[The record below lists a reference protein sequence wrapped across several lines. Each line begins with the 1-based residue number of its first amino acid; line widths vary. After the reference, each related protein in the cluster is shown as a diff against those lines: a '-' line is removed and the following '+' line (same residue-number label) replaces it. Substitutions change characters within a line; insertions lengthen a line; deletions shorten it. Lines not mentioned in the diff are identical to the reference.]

1 MSSGPAITL
10 RELTADDAPSVLA
23 LLLENRTFLRPWEPI
38 RPEPFF
44 TPQGQRSALRRCEDD
59 RRADRAYDF
68 AIIDRATGGMIGRI
82 TLSNVVRGASQSAS
96 VGYFV
101 SEAHGRRG
109 HATEAVRQLLAFA
122 FGPADLHRVQA
133 AVLPRNEGSI
143 RVLQK
148 NGLRDEGL
156 ARRYLEIDGAWQD
169 HRIFAITREEWP
181 AALGERRY
189 PGYTAFDAE

>member
-10 RELTADDAPSVLA
+10 RDLTADDANSVVE
-23 LLLENRTFLRPWEPI
+23 LLLENRTFLRPWEPV
-38 RPEPFF
+38 RPERFF
-44 TPQGQRSALRRCEDD
+44 TPQGQRSALRRSESD
-59 RRADRAYDF
+59 RRADRGYDF
-68 AIIDRATGGMIGRI
+68 AIIGQATGRMIGRI
-82 TLSNVVRGASQSAS
+82 TLSNVARGAWQNAS

-101 SEAHGRRG
+101 SEAHCRRG
-109 HATEAVRQLLAFA
+109 HATEAVRQVLGFA
-122 FGPADLHRVQA
+122 FGPADLHRIQA

-181 AALGERRY
+181 AASRERSH
-189 PGYTAFDAE
+189 PG